1 MEAFHIII
9 VLVLMYLVYD
19 FILPKPNKQLAKNIG
34 SNRLKTVNN
43 NIKSQ
48 SNNNIKSQSNN
59 NITSSNNITSNQTI
73 AVDQPI
79 PSNLVVP
86 YNPFMDSGINP
97 YTGELVEIKTQM
109 ALPNEPSYDI
119 MDRDILSKFGRDTIQ
134 GFYKKR
140 TSTNEMLWE
149 SGGSLFTN

>member
-1 MEAFHIII
+1 
-9 VLVLMYLVYD
+9 
-19 FILPKPNKQLAKNIG
+19 
-34 SNRLKTVNN
+34 
-43 NIKSQ
+43 
-48 SNNNIKSQSNN
+48 
-59 NITSSNNITSNQTI
+59 
-73 AVDQPI
+73 
-79 PSNLVVP
+79 
-86 YNPFMDSGINP
+86 MDSGINP
-97 YTGELVEIKTQM
+97 YTGELVEVKTQM

>member
-19 FILPKPNKQLAKNIG
+19 FILPKPNKQLAKNIE

-59 NITSSNNITSNQTI
+59 NITPNQTI
-73 AVDQPI
+73 ATDKPI
-79 PSNLVVP
+79 RSNLVVP

-97 YTGELVEIKTQM
+97 YTGELVEVKTQM